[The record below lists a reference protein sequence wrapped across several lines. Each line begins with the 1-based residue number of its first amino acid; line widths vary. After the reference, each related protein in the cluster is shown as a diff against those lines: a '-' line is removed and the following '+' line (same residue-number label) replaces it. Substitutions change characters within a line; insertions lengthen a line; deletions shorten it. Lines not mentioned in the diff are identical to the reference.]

1 MRYASRHSE
10 KGERKP
16 VVNPIRGKALT
27 NVCSSGTDEAMR
39 LVPWGKMVLEYS
51 VELIDDEPVD
61 VTPQSIRLPKRS
73 LKEHGR

>member
-39 LVPWGKMVLEYS
+39 LVPWGKMVLEY
-51 VELIDDEPVD
+51 
-61 VTPQSIRLPKRS
+61 
-73 LKEHGR
+73 